1 MKMAMLK
8 ENFCM
13 EWLRINFSNAFDML
27 YWTGEAEG
35 TYKLNIDDVVADS
48 SDPASY
54 RTAYTVTIQAKN
66 NTDSTWSYDSFI
78 LYVYDADALK
88 IMVDGK
94 SADEITMSNIDE
106 ISKMSQDE
114 ILALK
119 RDIYLKNIISVN
131 YGEYAWTEVADQIE
145 WSLSDKNVA
154 SLNFLCLHLLISVH
168 TSSVLNPISGF
179 SLPH

>member
-1 MKMAMLK
+1 MH
-8 ENFCM
+8 
-13 EWLRINFSNAFDML
+13 

-94 SADEITMSNIDE
+94 SALVTMIRE
-106 ISKMSQDE
+106 RF
-114 ILALK
+114 AA
-119 RDIYLKNIISVN
+119 YL
-131 YGEYAWTEVADQIE
+131 
-145 WSLSDKNVA
+145 L
-154 SLNFLCLHLLISVH
+154 
-168 TSSVLNPISGF
+168 
-179 SLPH
+179 